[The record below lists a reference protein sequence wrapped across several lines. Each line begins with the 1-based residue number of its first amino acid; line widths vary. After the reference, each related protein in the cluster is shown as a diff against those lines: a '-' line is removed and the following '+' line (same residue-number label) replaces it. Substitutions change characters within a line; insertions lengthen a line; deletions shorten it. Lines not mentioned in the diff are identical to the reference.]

1 MFNSLTKGIIFTKTS
16 TKQLVKHINRVSK
29 EEEDLKK
36 RYNQNTDAA
45 DEWSHITGV
54 GSKIDSHDV
63 MDITDRAIFFSNKP
77 QFQTKQEIVKEQSEI
92 FKDDMNNT
100 HQYQKFVNVLLQ
112 EKVKNVKKMLDAEK
126 KFAEEMS
133 FFQDVSKTR
142 PDLEKINP
150 KYIKES
156 DAAALVKNLEDD
168 YAKMKMRLEHEQ
180 SVIEKT
186 KNQLQVKRQQIE
198 HLKEEL
204 SYLSEK
210 QKKEQIPDDP
220 ILTIKHE
227 LKKLGI
233 SDDSG
238 KISQALNTLASKVK
252 QAEN

>member
-1 MFNSLTKGIIFTKTS
+1 M
-16 TKQLVKHINRVSK
+16 VKHINRISK
-29 EEEDLKK
+29 EDLKK

-54 GSKIDSHDV
+54 GSKIDSHDA

-77 QFQTKQEIVKEQSEI
+77 QFQTKQEIVQEKSDE
-92 FKDDMNNT
+92 FKDDMTNT

-133 FFQDVSKTR
+133 FFQDTIKVR
-142 PDLEKINP
+142 PELEKINP

-156 DAAALVKNLEDD
+156 DATTLVKNLEED
-168 YAKMKMRLEHEQ
+168 YSKTQMRLEHEQ
-180 SVIEKT
+180 SVLEKT

-198 HLKEEL
+198 QLKEEL
-204 SYLSEK
+204 SYITQK
-210 QKKEQIPDDP
+210 QKKEQVPDDP

-238 KISQALNTLASKVK
+238 KITQALSALAGKVK
-252 QAEN
+252 QAED

>member
-1 MFNSLTKGIIFTKTS
+1 MA
-16 TKQLVKHINRVSK
+16 KHINRVSK
-29 EEEDLKK
+29 EEEELKK
-36 RYNQNTDAA
+36 HYNQNTDAA

-54 GSKIDSHDV
+54 GSKIEVRDAMDV
-63 MDITDRAIFFSNKP
+63 SDRSIFFSNKP
-77 QFQTKQEIVKEQSEI
+77 QFQTKQELVKEQSEI

-133 FFQDVSKTR
+133 FFQDTAKAR
-142 PDLEKINP
+142 PELDKLNP

-156 DAAALVKNLEDD
+156 DATTLVKNLEDD
-168 YAKMKMRLEHEQ
+168 CAKMQMRLEHEQ

-186 KNQLQVKRQQIE
+186 KSELQAKRQQIE
-198 HLKEEL
+198 QLKEEL
-204 SYLSEK
+204 SYISQK
-210 QKKEQIPDDP
+210 QKKPQIPDDP

-238 KISQALNTLASKVK
+238 KITQALSALASKVK
-252 QAEN
+252 QAED

>member
-1 MFNSLTKGIIFTKTS
+1 MA
-16 TKQLVKHINRVSK
+16 KHINRVSK
-29 EEEDLKK
+29 EEDLKK
-36 RYNQNTDAA
+36 HYNQNTDAA

-54 GSKIDSHDV
+54 GSKIEVRDA
-63 MDITDRAIFFSNKP
+63 MDISDRSIFFSNKP
-77 QFQTKQEIVKEQSEI
+77 QFQTKQELVKEQSEL
-92 FKDDMNNT
+92 FKDDINNT

-133 FFQDVSKTR
+133 FFQDASKTR

-156 DAAALVKNLEDD
+156 DATILVKNLEED
-168 YAKMKMRLEHEQ
+168 YAKMQMRLEHEQ

-186 KNQLQVKRQQIE
+186 KNQLQTKRQQIE
-198 HLKEEL
+198 CLKEEL
-204 SYLSEK
+204 SYISQK

-238 KISQALNTLASKVK
+238 KITQALSTLANKVK
-252 QAEN
+252 QTE

>member
-1 MFNSLTKGIIFTKTS
+1 MA
-16 TKQLVKHINRVSK
+16 KHINRVSK
-29 EEEDLKK
+29 EDEELKK
-36 RYNQNTDAA
+36 HYNQNTDAA

-54 GSKIDSHDV
+54 GSKIEVRDAMDV
-63 MDITDRAIFFSNKP
+63 SDRSIFFSKKP
-77 QFQTKQEIVKEQSEI
+77 QFQTKQEIVQEQSEI

-133 FFQDVSKTR
+133 FFQDISKTR

-156 DAAALVKNLEDD
+156 DAVTLVKNLEED
-168 YAKMKMRLEHEQ
+168 YAKMQMRLEHEQ

-186 KNQLQVKRQQIE
+186 KDQLHAKRQQIA

-204 SYLSEK
+204 SYISQK

-238 KISQALNTLASKVK
+238 KITQALSTLANKVK
-252 QAEN
+252 QTES

>member
-1 MFNSLTKGIIFTKTS
+1 
-16 TKQLVKHINRVSK
+16 
-29 EEEDLKK
+29 EDLKK
-36 RYNQNTDAA
+36 HYNQNTDAA

-54 GSKIDSHDV
+54 GSKIEVRDA
-63 MDITDRAIFFSNKP
+63 MDISDRSIFFSNKP
-77 QFQTKQEIVKEQSEI
+77 QFQTKQELVKEQSEL
-92 FKDDMNNT
+92 FKDDINNT

-133 FFQDVSKTR
+133 FFQDASKTR

-156 DAAALVKNLEDD
+156 DATILVKNLEED
-168 YAKMKMRLEHEQ
+168 YAKMQMRLEHEQ

-186 KNQLQVKRQQIE
+186 KNQLQTKRQQIE
-198 HLKEEL
+198 CLKEEL
-204 SYLSEK
+204 SYISQK

-238 KISQALNTLASKVK
+238 KITQALSTLANKVK
-252 QAEN
+252 QTE